1 MSRKPVHLEM
11 IGGAGPR
18 QRVWEAAR
26 RHLLASSAFTSADIS
41 RAAKVEMGIVTE
53 YMKCLRAGG
62 YIAPIDAA
70 AAHGQSVRYTVVRDN
85 GAEAPRLRRDG
96 SQVTA
101 GLRQEQM
108 WRVLRMLKGADINYR
123 ELAAHAS
130 TESFPV
136 DATAANSYLRDL
148 HGAKYLQRTAEGKG
162 RGRGGV
168 PARYRLVSD
177 TGPKPPMVTRV
188 NGIYDPNLGQLIW
201 IEPVT
206 EETAI
211 YGS

>member
-18 QRVWEAAR
+18 QRVWEAVR
-26 RHLLASSAFTSADIS
+26 RNLLTASAFTSTDLS

-53 YMKCLRAGG
+53 YMRCLRAGG
-62 YIAPIDAA
+62 YIAPVDSAA
-70 AAHGQSVRYTVVRDN
+70 GFGQAVRFKAVLDN

-96 SQVTA
+96 SPVTT

-108 WRVLRMLKGADINYR
+108 WRVLRMLKGRDINYR

-130 TESFPV
+130 TTAQPV
-136 DATAANSYLRDL
+136 NPTAANSYLQDL
-148 HGAKYLQRTAEGKG
+148 YGAKYLQRTADGKG
-162 RGRGGV
+162 RGRGGI

-211 YGS
+211 YGQ